1 VRERRTIYMR
11 ALLCHCRH
19 HFEAEDDETLLGLVR
34 EHLIREHPAIPP
46 TDEQVR
52 EIVATRAY
60 DPEYAEV
67 YASAVNAD
75 EEFGPEPF

>member
-1 VRERRTIYMR
+1 LEAEDTR
-11 ALLCHCRH
+11 ALL
-19 HFEAEDDETLLGLVR
+19 ALVR
-34 EHLIREHPAIPP
+34 DHLVRKHPTKPP

-60 DPEYAEV
+60 DLEYAEV

-75 EEFGPEPF
+75 EEFGPEPY